1 MQIELI
7 RPSME
12 YKRQIIEMMDEWSST
27 GEKIVPYSIRRIDY
41 HNFDEY
47 MYAFDQEVNGP
58 IREGFVR
65 NTTYFVYQASS
76 DKFVGAVN
84 IRHTL
89 NEELLKAGGHIG
101 DGVRPSERRKGYAT
115 EMIRLAL
122 DKCRELNID
131 CVMMSCDK
139 DNIGSSK
146 SIIKNGGKLEKE
158 FVNEEGVMEQ
168 IYWIKL
174 NSD

>member
-27 GEKIVPYSIRRIDY
+27 GERIVPYAIRRIDY

-47 MYAFDQEVNGP
+47 IYEFDQEVNGP

-65 NTTYFVYQASS
+65 NTTYFVYQSTS
-76 DKFVGAVN
+76 DKIIGAVN

-89 NEELLKAGGHIG
+89 NEELLIAGGHIG

-122 DKCRELNID
+122 DKCRDLNID
-131 CVMMSCDK
+131 RVMMSCDK

-146 SIIKNGGKLEKE
+146 SIIKNGGKLERE
-158 FVNEEGVMEQ
+158 FVNEEGVIEQ